1 MNEIYLVLLTGAG
14 AGVVAAFIGAILLYR
29 NHLRTHSTL
38 HEKVEEERTALQN
51 DLSEMDNEELAETE
65 AGKELMR
72 LSQSSIQQFGYA
84 REDVSTGLKRHNYD
98 LLQQIDEHRK
108 KLAQTEARLSTIT
121 AVQQESAK
129 VFEDLKRE
137 NEKLRLASSF
147 RENVPSTDAKQLEQD
162 LRTTLEE
169 VARLQNQLAEANM
182 RFIEAETEGIAVFT
196 QELRQTL
203 SGTLQYVNLLLDEAT
218 GSLNTMQRNFLE
230 TIKAS
235 TTRLNSLI
243 EDFAQVT
250 SLKADSNPLAHDPV
264 DLNQLVQDAIAD
276 ASSQIR
282 AKRITLSLDVPEN
295 VAPFY
300 ADREALRQIL
310 IRLLSN
316 AGAACPLQGTMILR
330 AQVKLEEGK
339 EYLLIQVSDTGG
351 GIPAEDLARVF
362 IPLYRVDDVPARG
375 VGDTGMGL
383 FIAKTLTEAQ
393 NGRIW
398 VDTEP
403 GVGSTYNVLIP
414 VARETPTPAHV

>member
-1 MNEIYLVLLTGAG
+1 
-14 AGVVAAFIGAILLYR
+14 
-29 NHLRTHSTL
+29 
-38 HEKVEEERTALQN
+38 
-51 DLSEMDNEELAETE
+51 
-65 AGKELMR
+65 
-72 LSQSSIQQFGYA
+72 
-84 REDVSTGLKRHNYD
+84 
-98 LLQQIDEHRK
+98 
-108 KLAQTEARLSTIT
+108 
-121 AVQQESAK
+121 
-129 VFEDLKRE
+129 
-137 NEKLRLASSF
+137 
-147 RENVPSTDAKQLEQD
+147 
-162 LRTTLEE
+162 
-169 VARLQNQLAEANM
+169 
-182 RFIEAETEGIAVFT
+182 
-196 QELRQTL
+196 
-203 SGTLQYVNLLLDEAT
+203 
-218 GSLNTMQRNFLE
+218 MQRNFLE

-250 SLKADSNPLAHDPV
+250 SLQADSNPLAHDPV
-264 DLNQLVQDAIAD
+264 DLNQLVQEAIED

-316 AGAACPLQGTMILR
+316 AGAASPLQGTMILR

>member
-1 MNEIYLVLLTGAG
+1 
-14 AGVVAAFIGAILLYR
+14 
-29 NHLRTHSTL
+29 
-38 HEKVEEERTALQN
+38 
-51 DLSEMDNEELAETE
+51 
-65 AGKELMR
+65 
-72 LSQSSIQQFGYA
+72 
-84 REDVSTGLKRHNYD
+84 
-98 LLQQIDEHRK
+98 
-108 KLAQTEARLSTIT
+108 
-121 AVQQESAK
+121 
-129 VFEDLKRE
+129 
-137 NEKLRLASSF
+137 
-147 RENVPSTDAKQLEQD
+147 
-162 LRTTLEE
+162 
-169 VARLQNQLAEANM
+169 M

-203 SGTLQYVNLLLDEAT
+203 SATLQYVNLLLDEAT

-264 DLNQLVQDAIAD
+264 DLNQLVQEAIAD

-316 AGAACPLQGTMILR
+316 AGAASPLQGTMILR

-414 VARETPTPAHV
+414 VARETPSPAHV